1 MQLNAAD
8 IAQKRI
14 DLGLT
19 QKEFAAALGMGSS
32 GERTVRRWESGDT
45 SPTAAECAFIASL
58 DAGAPFDQGE
68 RSDAPFYLLRSL
80 RGHRRYT
87 NAVPGA
93 WR

>member
-58 DAGAPFDQGE
+58 DAGAPF
-68 RSDAPFYLLRSL
+68 
-80 RGHRRYT
+80 
-87 NAVPGA
+87 
-93 WR
+93 